1 MTVVPSF
8 LVLGAQLLIPV
19 ADTVP
24 TFDVTTSC
32 KGAATVHV
40 ADSQTFNSCM
50 KDENTARTQLV
61 KSWQSYPASD
71 RTQCTDEAST
81 GGPPSYV
88 DLLVCL
94 EISRD
99 AGAIKK
105 IKLKGARNKH

>member
-8 LVLGAQLLIPV
+8 LILGAQLLIPV

-24 TFDVTTSC
+24 AFDVSTSC
-32 KGAATVHV
+32 KGAASVQV
-40 ADSQTFNSCM
+40 ADSQTFSSCM
-50 KDENTARTQLV
+50 KDEETARTQLL
-61 KSWQSYPASD
+61 KSWQSWPASE
-71 RTQCTDEAST
+71 RAQCADEASS

-99 AGAIKK
+99 ADAITKV
-105 IKLKGARNKH
+105 KLKGARNRH